1 MDSAAWKPAVAFL
14 IVALAAGFAIQR
26 SSAADARLLHTGLIA
41 ACERQNENVIREN
54 IRTRVM
60 EEVLL
65 AAADS
70 REREAEAA
78 LTPEQRE
85 INLQVADQYRRL
97 TASLPYAE
105 PIECEE
111 EVPNP

>member
-1 MDSAAWKPAVAFL
+1 MARSEWKPAAAFL
-14 IVALAAGFAIQR
+14 IIALAAGFAIQR
-26 SSAADARLLHTGLIA
+26 SSQADARLLHDGLIF
-41 ACERQNENVIREN
+41 ACERQNEAVQNSN

-78 LTPEQRE
+78 ITSEQER
-85 INLQVADQYRRL
+85 INRQVAKQYRQL
-97 TASLPYAE
+97 VDSLPYAD
-105 PIECEE
+105 PIDCEAE
-111 EVPNP
+111 IPNP